1 MADSQTRT
9 LAYLVTFTC
18 QDGTPGCTLVQF
30 WTLEDPQ
37 QALGWQANPGTTFVR
52 LLWRPFTRDLLV
64 VTRSNGDR
72 SLSLQV
78 WSSPHFGSSRAIPL
92 SRTDAS
98 LVVSRPDGGAIFVGA
113 FDGAFDGS

>member
-1 MADSQTRT
+1 
-9 LAYLVTFTC
+9 
-18 QDGTPGCTLVQF
+18 
-30 WTLEDPQ
+30 
-37 QALGWQANPGTTFVR
+37 VR